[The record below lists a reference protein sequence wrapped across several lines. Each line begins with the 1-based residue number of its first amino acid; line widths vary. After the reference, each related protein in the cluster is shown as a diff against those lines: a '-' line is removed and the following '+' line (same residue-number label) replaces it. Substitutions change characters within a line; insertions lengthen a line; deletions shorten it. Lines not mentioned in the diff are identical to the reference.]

1 MEKGLTM
8 IRNLPA
14 ILAAA
19 LLLAAPVRADV
30 VTAEANGFQVKN
42 TLTIA
47 APPAKVYAALIKP
60 AQWWDSE
67 HTWSGKAANL
77 TLSAKAGGCF
87 CEKLEHGGSV
97 QHMTVIYAAPGQELR
112 LSGALGP
119 LQTEA
124 ATGVLTITLAAKDE
138 GTELVQTY
146 TVGGY
151 TKGGWTA
158 WAPDVDAVL
167 SEQFGRLK
175 AFAETGKPPQ

>member
-1 MEKGLTM
+1 M
-8 IRNLPA
+8 IGKAPA
-14 ILAAA
+14 ILAAV
-19 LLLAAPVRADV
+19 LCLAAPARADV
-30 VTAEANGFQVKN
+30 VTAEPGGFQVKN

-47 APPAKVYAALIKP
+47 APPAKVYAALLKP
-60 AQWWDSE
+60 AQWWSSE
-67 HTWSGKAANL
+67 HTWSGNAANL
-77 TLSAKAGGCF
+77 RLSAKAGGCF
-87 CEKLEHGGSV
+87 CEKLEGGGSV

-112 LSGALGP
+112 LNGALGP

-124 ATGVLTITLAAKDE
+124 ATGVLVITLAAKDA

-146 TVGGY
+146 TVGGW

-175 AFAETGKPPQ
+175 TYAETGKPPQ